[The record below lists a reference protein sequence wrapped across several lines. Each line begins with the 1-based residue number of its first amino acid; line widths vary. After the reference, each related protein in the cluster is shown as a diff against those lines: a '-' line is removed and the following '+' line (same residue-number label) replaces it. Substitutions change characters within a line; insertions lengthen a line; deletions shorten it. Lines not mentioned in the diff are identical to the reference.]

1 MCLPHTDYAESLLLL
16 PRQLLEAEF
25 ILLPVIS
32 NPTTADISGPRRNI
46 IHNDRTSGIEDLIL
60 RIIERLSQ
68 RLIDTS
74 MERIDVVSLC
84 HRLGDINSQM
94 QIVRFRVQTH
104 IGSPQMLRNPLNSLR
119 ILTHGALGDTLRD
132 DLRGE
137 KMKATA
143 VFCIA
148 S

>member
-1 MCLPHTDYAESLLLL
+1 MCLPHTDYAEGLLLL

-25 ILLPVIS
+25 IPLPIER
-32 NPTTADISGPRRNI
+32 NPTAADISGTCRNI
-46 IHNDRTSGIEDLIL
+46 IHNDRTSGVEDLIL
-60 RIIERLSQ
+60 RIVERLPQ

-74 MERIDVVSLC
+74 MERVNVVSLC

-94 QIVRFRVQTH
+94 QVVRFSIQTH
-104 IGSPQMLRNPLNSLR
+104 LGSPQMLRNPLDSLR
-119 ILTHGALGDTLRD
+119 ILTHGALGDALRD

-137 KMKATA
+137 KMKAAA